1 MPQLSVIIVTH
12 NTETLIPSLMGSLF
26 TSLKH
31 WGRKAEVVVIDNASN
46 DGTQTLINKEFL
58 KVKLIENKD
67 NYGYAKANNQGIKI
81 AKGAY
86 ILLLNSD
93 IILNSDVLT
102 KMISYLEKNP
112 EVGVIT
118 CKLILPDGNIDPAC
132 HRGFPTP
139 WASLTYFLGLENL
152 FPKIPLFSQY
162 HLWFKSLDTIH
173 EIDSP
178 SGAFYLIRKKVI
190 DSIGLL
196 DEKFFMYGEDLDWS
210 YRIKKAGWKI
220 IFNPQAQIT
229 HLKKQSG
236 LKSLDLKTREN
247 TLKAFYQAMK
257 VFYDKHYQKKFPLY
271 TRYLIFKMIDFK
283 EITSFIKL
291 KFLWI

>member
-12 NTETLIPSLMGSLF
+12 NTKTLIQPLLSSLF
-26 TSLKH
+26 SSIKY
-31 WGRKAEVVVIDNASN
+31 WGKETEIIVVDNASN
-46 DGTQTLINKEFL
+46 DGTTNLIRK
-58 KVKLIENKD
+58 KYPTIKLIENKS
-67 NYGYAKANNQGIKI
+67 NHGYAKANNQGIKI
-81 AKGAY
+81 AKGVY

-93 IILNSDVLT
+93 VILRPDVL
-102 KMISYLEKNP
+102 KRMISYLEKNQD
-112 EVGVIT
+112 VGIIT
-118 CKLILPDGNIDPAC
+118 CKLVLPNDTIDPAC

-139 WASLTYFLGLENL
+139 WASLTYFLGLERL
-152 FPKIPLFSQY
+152 FPKISLFSQY
-162 HLWFKSLDTIH
+162 HLWYKPLNTIH

-178 SGAFYLIRKKVI
+178 SGAFYLIRKKII
-190 DSIGLL
+190 DSIGYL

-247 TLKAFYQAMK
+247 TSESFYQAMK
-257 VFYDKHYQKKFPLY
+257 VFYDKHYRNNYPSY
-271 TRYLIFKMIDFK
+271 VRYLIFMVIDFKKMIDR
-283 EITSFIKL
+283 IKL
-291 KFLWI
+291 KLLWI

>member
-46 DGTQTLINKEFL
+46 DGTRTLIKKEFL

-81 AKGAY
+81 AKGVY

-112 EVGVIT
+112 EAGVVT

-210 YRIKKAGWKI
+210 YRIKKADWKI

-257 VFYDKHYQKKFPLY
+257 IFYDKHYQKKFPLY
-271 TRYLIFKMIDFK
+271 IRYLIFKMIDFK
-283 EITSFIKL
+283 EIASLIKL
-291 KFLWI
+291 KFLWT

>member
-12 NTETLIPSLMGSLF
+12 NTETLISSLMGSLF

-46 DGTQTLINKEFL
+46 DGTRTLIKKEFL

-67 NYGYAKANNQGIKI
+67 NYGYAKANNQGIKL
-81 AKGAY
+81 AKGVY

-112 EVGVIT
+112 EAGVVT

-257 VFYDKHYQKKFPLY
+257 IFYDKHYQKKFSLY
-271 TRYLIFKMIDFK
+271 IRYLIFKMIDFK
-283 EITSFIKL
+283 EIASLIKL
-291 KFLWI
+291 KFLWT

>member
-12 NTETLIPSLMGSLF
+12 NTETLILSLMNSLF
-26 TSLKH
+26 TSIKH
-31 WGRKAEVVVIDNASN
+31 WGKQAEVVVIDNASN
-46 DGTQTLINKEFL
+46 DGTRTLIKKKFP
-58 KVKLIENKD
+58 KVKLIENND

-81 AKGAY
+81 AKGTY

-93 IILNSDVLT
+93 VILNSDVLI
-102 KMISYLEKNP
+102 KMTSYLEKSP
-112 EVGVIT
+112 EVGAVT
-118 CKLILPDGNIDPAC
+118 CKVILPDGNIDPAC

-139 WASLTYFLGLENL
+139 WASVMYFLGLENL

-220 IFNPQAQIT
+220 IFNPQAQIV

-257 VFYDKHYQKKFPLY
+257 IFYDKHYQKKYPLY
-271 TRYLIFKMIDFK
+271 IRYLIFKIIDFK
-283 EITSFIKL
+283 KIIDLIKL